1 MTKKKDN
8 NYYVYVHRKKT
19 NGEVFYVG
27 KGKGRRA
34 WRFHDRNRLWKRTND
49 KYGCIVEIVQNNL
62 QEWYALEL
70 EIDLVLKHGRVDNN
84 TGTLT
89 NLTDGGEGF
98 QGCVQSEES
107 RKRQSVRMS
116 GRGSPVYNHEVV
128 EFINVKTQEE
138 FTGTRNEFKL
148 YTGLSSYNIFHKH
161 TRHAGGWIVK
171 GSLNDREIT
180 PIISGFK
187 GTYNTNSVV
196 DRNIY
201 SFINIDTLQELTCS
215 RLEFY
220 ETTGVLPNQLFSK
233 RVHRTVYKWA
243 LKSVFEEYGADFLR
257 SPISKTK
264 HYNADKNIYTFIN
277 LNDDSVFIGTRL
289 EFVDKYKIN
298 PKDLFGK
305 SYLFKH
311 WILEGTNMANV
322 KTDYIKY
329 NFIHIDG
336 RTYKGTRQ
344 AFKLEFD
351 VDTSTLFYNNVQLN
365 KSCKGWSLLK

>member
-1 MTKKKDN
+1 MTAKKDN

-19 NGEVFYVG
+19 NGDVFYVG

-34 WRFHDRNRLWKRTND
+34 WRFNDRNRLWKRTND

-148 YTGLSSYNIFHKH
+148 HTGLSSYNIFHKH
-161 TRHAGGWIVK
+161 TKHTGG
-171 GSLNDREIT
+171 
-180 PIISGFK
+180 
-187 GTYNTNSVV
+187 
-196 DRNIY
+196 
-201 SFINIDTLQELTCS
+201 
-215 RLEFY
+215 RL
-220 ETTGVLPNQLFSK
+220 
-233 RVHRTVYKWA
+233 
-243 LKSVFEEYGADFLR
+243 
-257 SPISKTK
+257 
-264 HYNADKNIYTFIN
+264 
-277 LNDDSVFIGTRL
+277 DS
-289 EFVDKYKIN
+289 
-298 PKDLFGK
+298 
-305 SYLFKH
+305 
-311 WILEGTNMANV
+311 
-322 KTDYIKY
+322 
-329 NFIHIDG
+329 
-336 RTYKGTRQ
+336 
-344 AFKLEFD
+344 
-351 VDTSTLFYNNVQLN
+351 
-365 KSCKGWSLLK
+365 